1 MASTRVRSLVPL
13 VCLKCSKSSVY
24 HYITSR
30 LSSKPGGDTGCL
42 VSSYECLVKTFK
54 NLLHSSST
62 LPQLFEHSEILL
74 LLLREFLLVALMII
88 NNKLLCLSRKIG
100 TNLDKTEDASKNKN
114 QGQDPHGCQFTRRL
128 NSTVALSKF

>member
-24 HYITSR
+24 HYINNR
-30 LSSKPGGDTGCL
+30 LSWEPGGDTGCL

-62 LPQLFEHSEILL
+62 LPQLFEHSESLL
-74 LLLREFLLVALMII
+74 LLPGEFLLVALIMI
-88 NNKLLCLSRKIG
+88 NNKLLCLSRTIQTSTRQKMQARIRIKVR
-100 TNLDKTEDASKNKN
+100 TLMAASS
-114 QGQDPHGCQFTRRL
+114 QGD
-128 NSTVALSKF
+128 